1 MLCTPHPRSLRFPVR
16 RALGSAFLLAVLGIP
31 VVANAQ
37 AGLQGTPPPPPAKTP
52 SDTPA
57 SVPAGALSPQPLP
70 ARTEESARPQ
80 ISPKQARE
88 ADDAYIEGAK
98 QVQRKDLEAALKS
111 FQHAVQLNPNNRDY
125 VLSLIVTTENR
136 VTELVQLAAKA
147 RLGGNNDRANALLE
161 EARALDPENRV
172 VTQHLGIDASP
183 LPTKQIDRAALR
195 SDEITS
201 TLGGPIEL
209 TPTSGLHSFH
219 TQADA
224 RSLLS
229 NIYKAY
235 GIIPSFDS
243 SVSTAGN
250 VAIDMDNVSFK
261 DATRV
266 ILQLTHTFA
275 VPIQPSQ
282 VLLIKDVP
290 ENRQEFQPQ
299 IEETIYLPGYSQ
311 DQMTELATIA
321 RNIFDLR
328 QVTASAT
335 GGFILVRGD
344 EESLRL
350 LNATYADMLDGGT
363 DILFDLNLYEINTT
377 KIRNIGATLPASA
390 GAFDLV
396 NSAQTLLSSN
406 QTLISQAIAN
416 GLLTLGS
423 NQETNLLNELGIL
436 IAAGVT
442 GSSQFTDLLG
452 YVGTYSALP
461 LVGVSLATGST
472 FNLALTA
479 TDSRLLDSL
488 QLRSTNGQA
497 ATFRAGS
504 RYPVET
510 AQYSSGINSSLA
522 SQLSG
527 LNINGTSA
535 SALLKQYLGSTQTT
549 VPQFQFEDLGITLKL
564 TPHVQHGSDINLA
577 LDMKIEALGG
587 SSINS
592 IPILNNRALTS
603 TITMPDGKMAML
615 AALVSRNEIRSI
627 DGLPGISELP
637 GFQGTDKDKEIDT
650 DELLITITPHIV
662 RTGTFHIASKRL
674 AAVHTVSS
682 Q

>member
-1 MLCTPHPRSLRFPVR
+1 VLVC
-16 RALGSAFLLAVLGIP
+16 LGIA
-31 VVANAQ
+31 ANAQ

-52 SDTPA
+52 ADIPA
-57 SVPAGALSPQPLP
+57 SVPAGVLSPQPQP
-70 ARTEESARPQ
+70 AKPEEPTRPQ
-80 ISPKQARE
+80 ISARQARE
-88 ADDAYIEGAK
+88 ADDAYLEGAK
-98 QVQRKDLEAALKS
+98 QVQRRDLDAALKS
-111 FQHAVQLNPNNRDY
+111 FQRAVQLNPNDRDY
-125 VLSLIVTTENR
+125 ILSLIVTTENR

-161 EARALDPENRV
+161 QARALDPESRV

-209 TPTSGLHSFH
+209 TPLPGVHSFH

-235 GIIPSFDS
+235 GITTSFNS

-250 VAIDMDNVSFK
+250 VAIDLDNVSFK

-275 VPIQPSQ
+275 VPLQPNQ

-290 ENRQEFQPQ
+290 ENSQEFQPQ
-299 IEETIYLPGYSQ
+299 IEETIYLPGYNQ
-311 DQMTELATIA
+311 DQMTELATVA

-377 KIRNIGATLPASA
+377 KIRNVGATLPSSV

-396 NSAQTLLSSN
+396 NSAETLLSSN
-406 QTLISQAIAN
+406 QTLISQAIAS

-452 YVGTYSALP
+452 YFGTYSGLP

-479 TDSRLLDSL
+479 TDSRLLDSV

-564 TPHVQHGSDINLA
+564 TPHVQHGSDISLA

-603 TITMPDGKMAML
+603 TISMPDGKMAML

-637 GFQGTDKDKEIDT
+637 GFQGTDKDKELDT

-662 RTGTFHIASKRL
+662 RTGTFHVASKRL
-674 AAVHTVSS
+674 AAMHTVSS

>member
-1 MLCTPHPRSLRFPVR
+1 VAKPEAPSKYP
-16 RALGSAFLLAVLGIP
+16 AISA
-31 VVANAQ
+31 
-37 AGLQGTPPPPPAKTP
+37 
-52 SDTPA
+52 
-57 SVPAGALSPQPLP
+57 
-70 ARTEESARPQ
+70 
-80 ISPKQARE
+80 KQARE
-88 ADDAYIEGAK
+88 ADDAYIEGAR
-98 QVQRKDLEAALKS
+98 QVQRKDLAAALKS
-111 FQHAVQLNPNNRDY
+111 FQQAVQLNPGNRDY
-125 VLSLIVTTENR
+125 VLALIVTNENR
-136 VTELVQLAAKA
+136 VTELVQQAAKA
-147 RLGGNNDRANALLE
+147 RLTGDNVRADSLLE
-161 EARALDPENRV
+161 EARQLDPDNRI

-183 LPTKQIDRAALR
+183 LPTKKSGNVTLR
-195 SDEITS
+195 SDEIAS

-209 TPTSGLHSFH
+209 TPNASTHSFH

-229 NIYKAY
+229 SVYKTY
-235 GIIPSFDS
+235 GITASFDP
-243 SVSTAGN
+243 SVSSAGN
-250 VAIDMDNVSFK
+250 IAIDMDNASFA

-266 ILQLTHTFA
+266 ILQLTHSFA
-275 VPIQPSQ
+275 VPVQPNQ
-282 VLLIKDVP
+282 VLLLKDIP

-299 IEETIYLPGYSQ
+299 IEETIYVPGYSQ
-311 DQMTELATIA
+311 DQMTELATVA

-335 GGFILVRGD
+335 GGYILVRGD

-363 DILFDLNLYEINTT
+363 DVLFDVNLYEINTT
-377 KIRNIGATLPASA
+377 KTRNIGATLPSSA

-396 NSAQTLLSSN
+396 NSAQNLLSSN
-406 QTLISQAIAN
+406 QTLISQAIAS

-442 GSSQFTDLLG
+442 GSSQFTSLLG
-452 YVGTYSALP
+452 YVGTYAGLP
-461 LVGVSLATGST
+461 LVGVSLATGTT
-472 FNLALTA
+472 FNLALNS
-479 TDSRLLDSL
+479 TDVRLLDSV
-488 QLRSTNGQA
+488 QLRSEGGQA
-497 ATFRAGS
+497 TTFRAGS

-549 VPQFQFEDLGITLKL
+549 VPQFQYEDLGITLKL
-564 TPHVQHGSDINLA
+564 TPHVQHGSDVNLA

-627 DGLPGISELP
+627 DGLPGLSELP

-662 RTGTFHIASKRL
+662 RESKFHVESKRL
-674 AAVHTVSS
+674 AAVHTLSS